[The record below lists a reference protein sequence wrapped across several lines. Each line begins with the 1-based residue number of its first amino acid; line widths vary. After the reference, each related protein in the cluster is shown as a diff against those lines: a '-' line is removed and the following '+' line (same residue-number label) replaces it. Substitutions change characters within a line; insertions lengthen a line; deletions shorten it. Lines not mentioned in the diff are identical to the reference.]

1 MPHFV
6 MLQGALGAGKTLT
19 ASVLAH
25 RWARASGARIFSNF
39 DLRGSQPFRT
49 WKTWYDV
56 ADALG
61 SILIWDEAQIQFD
74 RRLWSRHTIA
84 TELFLLSRKL
94 RAVHIF
100 CTPVGVNVDGRILQ
114 LVEILGNV
122 RKLPGVGIAIDFY
135 EYQDQRQGPLGR
147 YIGTRYIPW
156 KIVRRLFRARLYD
169 TFQTVYPFS
178 MPSTERQ
185 QIEFLEELQRVHSKA
200 LVRARESIDTGVIED
215 GWYTVTDFERERE
228 EEAEEPEERG
238 VFVP

>member
-6 MLQGALGAGKTLT
+6 MLQGGLGQGKTLT

-25 RWARASGARIFSNF
+25 RWARASGSRLFANF
-39 DLRGSQPFRT
+39 DLRGSTPFRT

-56 ADALG
+56 AESLG
-61 SILIWDEAQIQFD
+61 SIIIWDEAQIQFD

-84 TELFLLSRKL
+84 TQLFLLSRKL

-100 CTPVGVNVDGRILQ
+100 CTPVGGNVDSRILQ
-114 LVEILGNV
+114 LVDVMGHV
-122 RKLPGVGIAIDFY
+122 RKRTGVGIAVDWY
-135 EYQDQRQGPLGR
+135 EYQDQREGPNGR

-156 KIVRRLFRARLYD
+156 KLARRVFRSRLYD
-169 TFQTVYPFS
+169 TYQTVYPFS

-185 QIEFLEELQRVHSKA
+185 QIEFLEELEKVHMEA
-200 LVRARESIDTGVIED
+200 LERARKSIDTGVIED
-215 GWYTVTDFERERE
+215 GWYTVSDFERERE

-238 VFVP
+238 LLVP